1 MAYIQ
6 KNSFVVLFF
15 ALILLLSLFTV
26 ISHNNEQAQMVQ
38 IKIEQGDSL
47 WQLAEEFSGNV
58 PHHEWIDQIM
68 RENGLEA
75 PVITAGQTL
84 KIPEEH
90 LKFVPD
96 QNIKLA
102 SDSE

>member
-6 KNSFVVLFF
+6 KNSFVILFF
-15 ALILLLSLFTV
+15 ALIFLLSLFTV
-26 ISHNNEQAQMVQ
+26 ISHNDDQAQMVQ

-47 WQLAEEFSGNV
+47 WQLAEVYSGNM
-58 PHHEWIDQIM
+58 PKQEWIDQIM
-68 RENGLEA
+68 KENQMDG

-84 KIPEEH
+84 EIPEEH

-102 SDSE
+102 SDAE